1 MKRGIASTLVSV
13 GSVILLVT
21 ITAIGLIAYR
31 ESALSLNELEAE
43 QLESRASTI
52 AAGISRVLAEEE
64 KLLKALADN
73 TLIRDYLSDGLISAE
88 GELSRPENLLSREL
102 NRFHMIAPEEIQ
114 DCLLFDRSGRYIGG
128 TDDSFE
134 ATDFSRAVYVTNALK
149 GNTAYGEPEESSRG
163 GGHYIPLSSPVT
175 GVNNEV
181 LGALVIHVNFELI
194 QEQIRD
200 EKIGDTGYAF
210 VIDRE
215 GRVIAHPDD
224 GEIFT
229 KNLKKT
235 AGMEKLAE
243 EMLSGSQGIIP
254 YLSGVIEKTAGYAP
268 IVETG
273 WGIALTIPDSEFLHP
288 AHRIKWIII
297 AAGVLSFLVT
307 FLIFMLFSRSLTGP
321 IIASVRFAE
330 KISEGFLN
338 EDLGDHLLK
347 RKDETGKLAQSLTE
361 MKNRLVQIIGNVNAA
376 AVQVHEG
383 SREINKSA
391 QALSSGVS
399 SQASSIEEISASMEE
414 MNATISQNA
423 SNANETELKAKRST
437 EMSRQSDE
445 AVQKTVDAMNIISKR
460 ISLIQEIARN
470 INLLALNASIEAAR
484 AGEYGKGFMVVA
496 SEVGKLADRSK
507 NAADEIEKITAEG
520 VSMAEEAGRQ
530 MKSMLPETMETAAL
544 VQEIS
549 SSCNEQAAG
558 AQEISEALITLDHV
572 IQENAAFSEE
582 SASMSE
588 ELENQADLL
597 NEAIAFFTIDDSA
610 FKLPNRA
617 EKSRKNI
624 PARTAQPL
632 PPGRV
637 RTGVKR
643 ALPASE
649 RSSEDSE
656 FIEF

>member
-13 GSVILLVT
+13 GSLILLAT
-21 ITAIGLIAYR
+21 ITVIGLIAYR

-52 AAGISRVLAEEE
+52 AAGISRVLGEEE

-73 TLIRDYLSDGLISAE
+73 SLIRDSLSAGLISAE
-88 GELSRPENLLSREL
+88 GEPSLPEDLLRQELSR
-102 NRFHMIAPEEIQ
+102 FQMIAPEEIQ
-114 DCLLFDRSGRYIGG
+114 DCLLFDRTGRYVSG
-128 TDDSFE
+128 TDDSFTE
-134 ATDFSRAVYVTNALK
+134 GEVSRTGYVTKALK
-149 GNTAYGEPEESSRG
+149 GITAYGEPEESSRDS
-163 GGHYIPLSSPVT
+163 GHFIPLSSPVT
-175 GVNNEV
+175 GGNNEV
-181 LGALVIHVNFELI
+181 LGCLVIHVNFELI

-229 KNLKKT
+229 RNLNKT
-235 AGMEKLAE
+235 AGMETLAE
-243 EMLSGSQGIIP
+243 EMLSGSKGIIQ

-268 IVETG
+268 IGETG

-288 AHRIKWIII
+288 AHRIKWIIVT
-297 AAGVLSFLVT
+297 AGIISFLAT
-307 FLIFMLFSRSLTGP
+307 FLIFMLFARSLTGP
-321 IIASVRFAE
+321 IIASVQFAE
-330 KISEGFLN
+330 KISEGLLN
-338 EDLGDHLLK
+338 QDLNAHLFK
-347 RKDETGKLAQSLTE
+347 RKDETGKLALSLTE
-361 MKNRLVQIIGNVNAA
+361 MKNRLVQIIGDVNSAA
-376 AVQVHEG
+376 IQVHEG
-383 SREINKSA
+383 SRELNKSA

-423 SNANETELKAKRST
+423 SNANETEEKAKRST

-445 AVQKTVDAMNIISKR
+445 AVQKTVDAMNIISNR

-530 MKSMLPETMETAAL
+530 MKAMLPETMETAAL

-597 NEAIAFFTIDDSA
+597 KEAMGFFTIDSSA
-610 FKLPNRA
+610 VKIASPREKRKQSLQA
-617 EKSRKNI
+617 ESGQ
-624 PARTAQPL
+624 TL
-632 PPGRV
+632 PPGRE
-637 RTGVKR
+637 RLSPGR

-649 RSSEDSE
+649 KRREDSE